1 MLLLFHFRRPKFLT
15 MNGWVRVVDK
25 IVALGYYNIYLSMYL
40 FDFHYDIMYV
50 QQTII
55 RFRIEIDQLSLILK
69 CAPQG

>member
-1 MLLLFHFRRPKFLT
+1 M
-15 MNGWVRVVDK
+15 VDK